1 MQELSTA
8 LGEDAKRESTKERRD
23 YYINSPSGGIPPK
36 EKDNY
41 NFARAREENPIPVD
55 PESDPVERR
64 HALNRIFDCRLLRFI
79 QIKIYVGQQCH
90 LLNALD
96 LIVRNGTHRSESIA
110 AMASKTATAKE
121 RLYFRH
127 RDALC
132 AFLGII
138 T

>member
-1 MQELSTA
+1 MSRRSQRFNDGMHSIEFSIAAYCDSSKSRYMSDNGIGARRIIDA
-8 LGEDAKRESTKERRD
+8 LDGYLDNHVGEMRDERE
-23 YYINSPSGGIPPK
+23 
-36 EKDNY
+36 
-41 NFARAREENPIPVD
+41 AREQRFAVD
-55 PESDPVERR
+55 C
-64 HALNRIFDCRLLRFI
+64 F
-79 QIKIYVGQQCH
+79 KIVLIVFEQCH

-96 LIVRNGTHRSESIA
+96 LIVRNGAHRSESIA

-138 T
+138 P

>member
-1 MQELSTA
+1 MSRRSQRFNDGMHSIEFSIAAYCDSSKSRYMSDNGIGARRIIDA
-8 LGEDAKRESTKERRD
+8 LDGYLDNHVGEMRDERE
-23 YYINSPSGGIPPK
+23 
-36 EKDNY
+36 
-41 NFARAREENPIPVD
+41 AREQRFAVD
-55 PESDPVERR
+55 C
-64 HALNRIFDCRLLRFI
+64 F
-79 QIKIYVGQQCH
+79 KIVLIVFEQCH

-138 T
+138 P

>member
-1 MQELSTA
+1 MSRRSQRFNDGMHSIEFSIA
-8 LGEDAKRESTKERRD
+8 AYCDSSKSRYMSDNGIGAKRIIDALDGYLDNHVGEMRDER
-23 YYINSPSGGIPPK
+23 
-36 EKDNY
+36 E
-41 NFARAREENPIPVD
+41 AREQCFAVD
-55 PESDPVERR
+55 C
-64 HALNRIFDCRLLRFI
+64 F
-79 QIKIYVGQQCH
+79 KIVLIVFEQCH

-138 T
+138 P

>member
-1 MQELSTA
+1 MSDN
-8 LGEDAKRESTKERRD
+8 GIGAKRIIDALDGYLDNHVGEMRDER
-23 YYINSPSGGIPPK
+23 
-36 EKDNY
+36 E
-41 NFARAREENPIPVD
+41 AREQRFAVD
-55 PESDPVERR
+55 C
-64 HALNRIFDCRLLRFI
+64 F
-79 QIKIYVGQQCH
+79 KIVLIVFEQCH

-138 T
+138 P